1 MNDSTPSKPE
11 RRRHPLSLRTLLNN
25 RAGGHLWVVF
35 AFLFTVTAYA
45 AETTDPASRDRPPS
59 TADEKSRLAELDAY
73 WAKVSRAVQE
83 GDFDLYAS
91 TCHKDGVLVSGVN
104 QQCYP
109 LSKALAR
116 WQQEFVDT
124 KAGKIKASVVFRFR
138 RRLGDE
144 TTAHESGIFR
154 YTATGADGENVRYIH
169 FEALLLKRDGWKIMM
184 EYQKSKAT
192 VEEWNALR

>member
-1 MNDSTPSKPE
+1 M
-11 RRRHPLSLRTLLNN
+11 NN
-25 RAGGHLWVVF
+25 RARSHLLVVF

-45 AETTDPASRDRPPS
+45 ADTADPTNPRLPSS
-59 TADEKSRLAELDAY
+59 TADETSRLAELDAY
-73 WAKVSRAVQE
+73 WAKVSRAVKE
-83 GDFDLYAS
+83 GNFDLYVS
-91 TCHKDGVLVSGVN
+91 TCHKDGVLVTGVE

-116 WQQEFVDT
+116 WKQDFVDT

-138 RRLGDE
+138 QRLGDE

-154 YTATGADGENVRYIH
+154 YTATDADGKNVKYIH

-192 VEEWNALR
+192 VKEWNALR